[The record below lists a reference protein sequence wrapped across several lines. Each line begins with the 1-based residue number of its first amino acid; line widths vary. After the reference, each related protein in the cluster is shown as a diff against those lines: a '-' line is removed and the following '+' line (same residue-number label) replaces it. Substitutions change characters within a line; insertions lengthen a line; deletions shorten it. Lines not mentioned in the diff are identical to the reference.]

1 VKPMPT
7 RNSLA
12 FRSTN
17 CGLILAILS
26 ALHCPGQSTQE
37 KAWTLLQAGARQYK
51 TESRVTAVR
60 VLGLLPDNDR
70 ATELAQDALQDAKP
84 EVRAAAATALGKM
97 RAASSVTLLKKAL
110 SDKKFSVVLA
120 AAHALRELK
129 DPACY
134 EVYYA
139 ILTGQRKSS
148 EGFFEQETQM
158 FRDPKELAK
167 MGFEQGI
174 GYVPYAGI
182 GWDAART
189 IMKDRSD
196 GSPVKAA
203 AASNLV
209 SDPDPRTA
217 AALVSA
223 AHDRNWVVRVAALQA
238 IAERGDPSLASKI
251 EPLLN
256 DSKKEVKY
264 TAAAAILRLGTPSEA
279 GRTLGENSR
288 NKTIPK

>member
-7 RNSLA
+7 RNSFV
-12 FRSTN
+12 FRSTI
-17 CGLILAILS
+17 CGLVLAILS

-37 KAWTLLQAGARQYK
+37 KAWTLLQAGVRQYK

-60 VLGLLPDNDR
+60 VLGLLPDTDR
-70 ATELAQDALQDAKP
+70 ATELAQGALQDPKP

-97 RAASSVTLLKKAL
+97 HAASSVTLLKKAL

-120 AAHALRELK
+120 AAHALHELK
-129 DPACY
+129 DLACY

-148 EGFFEQETQM
+148 EGFFEQETEM

-174 GYVPYAGI
+174 GYVPYAGL
-182 GWDAART
+182 GWDAVRT

-209 SDPDPRTA
+209 YDPDPRTA
-217 AALVSA
+217 AALVNA

-238 IAERGDPSLASKI
+238 IAERGDPTLAGKI

-279 GRTLGENSR
+279 GKMPAENSR
-288 NKTIPK
+288 NKAIPK

>member
-1 VKPMPT
+1 MDEG
-7 RNSLA
+7 A
-12 FRSTN
+12 
-17 CGLILAILS
+17 
-26 ALHCPGQSTQE
+26 HQS
-37 KAWTLLQAGARQYK
+37 K
-51 TESRVTAVR
+51 TERRVVAVR
-60 VLGLLPDNDR
+60 VLGLLTNNDR
-70 ATELAQDALQDAKP
+70 ATRLAQDALQDPKP

-97 RAASSVTLLKKAL
+97 RAASSVTPLKRAL

-120 AAHALRELK
+120 AAHALHELK

-139 ILTGQRKSS
+139 ILTGQRKVS
-148 EGFFEQETQM
+148 EGFFGQGTEM
-158 FRDPKELAK
+158 FHDPKELAT

-182 GWDAART
+182 GWDAVRT

-217 AALVSA
+217 AALVGA
-223 AHDRNWVVRVAALQA
+223 THNGNWVVRVAALEA
-238 IAERGDPSLASKI
+238 IAARGDPTASGKI
-251 EPLLN
+251 EPLLT
-256 DSKKEVKY
+256 DSKLEVKY
-264 TAAAAILRLGTPSEA
+264 TAAAAIARLGAQPSSPSQN
-279 GRTLGENSR
+279 R
-288 NKTIPK
+288 

>member
-1 VKPMPT
+1 M
-7 RNSLA
+7 
-12 FRSTN
+12 
-17 CGLILAILS
+17 
-26 ALHCPGQSTQE
+26 
-37 KAWTLLQAGARQYK
+37 
-51 TESRVTAVR
+51 R

-70 ATELAQDALQDAKP
+70 ATQLAQQALQDPKP
-84 EVRAAAATALGKM
+84 EVRVAAATALGKM
-97 RAASSVTLLKKAL
+97 HAASSVTRLKKAL

-120 AAHALRELK
+120 AAHALHELK

-148 EGFFEQETQM
+148 EGFFEQETEM
-158 FRDPKELAK
+158 FRDPKGLAK

-182 GWDAART
+182 GWDAVRT

-196 GSPVKAA
+196 GSPIKAA

-217 AALVSA
+217 AALVNA
-223 AHDRNWVVRVAALQA
+223 AHDRNWVIRVAALQA
-238 IAERGDPSLASKI
+238 IAERGDPTLAGKI

-256 DSKKEVKY
+256 DTKKEVKY
-264 TAAAAILRLGTPSEA
+264 TAAATILRLGTASEA
-279 GRTLGENSR
+279 GKTPGENSR
-288 NKTIPK
+288 NKAIPK